1 MKRHWNSVAA
11 VIALVLGVAAMSG
24 MVVTDEYAHAASAE
38 ARGYQ
43 ALFNLSRPASNSL
56 ANGALQ

>member
-11 VIALVLGVAAMSG
+11 AIALMLGVAAMSG

-43 ALFNLSRPASNSL
+43 ALFNLSRPSTAMT
-56 ANGALQ
+56 NGGV